1 MPHGTPPEAPW
12 DPTHQRPHGTPASRS
27 LCSLLPAPFSLP
39 LRSYGLVS
47 RRASC
52 ATSRRT
58 APSPA
63 QARPGTTR
71 SAGPSPTAARQD
83 RPARATLV
91 VDVTKPT
98 VRGMLVVDVTKPI
111 DVAVATPRTPTTPVV
126 LPEKEPVSPVGV
138 EHAPDLYRRKTRK
151 GRSESPA
158 RSWEANNGL
167 EDNIAGGASW
177 LPPQPLPTKDPTPLP
192 RRGRASTP
200 GGRWRRTKSPTG
212 GATLQPPSDLAVRD
226 ARPGPAIRSYSC
238 RTSTGDDV
246 SCDRAFALLCV
257 TLDGAGA
264 EGAA

>member
-1 MPHGTPPEAPW
+1 MFKSLSTPNLRGERTPGERERARQEAF
-12 DPTHQRPHGTPASRS
+12 DAVEPAISRG
-27 LCSLLPAPFSLP
+27 LPAPPPRRKSSP
-39 LRSYGLVS
+39 GGL
-47 RRASC
+47 
-52 ATSRRT
+52 
-58 APSPA
+58 
-63 QARPGTTR
+63 
-71 SAGPSPTAARQD
+71 
-83 RPARATLV
+83 LV
-91 VDVTKPT
+91 VDVTE
-98 VRGMLVVDVTKPI
+98 PI
-111 DVAVATPRTPTTPVV
+111 DVSVATPPRPTTPVV